1 MIIIVYFIKKLVLL
15 KFSIMPVYY
24 LYFLTFPILIDPK
37 GNIIYKIE
45 IIRSQPFLSPE
56 LPMQRIS
63 VTFHVT
69 LIGVI

>member
-1 MIIIVYFIKKLVLL
+1 MIIIVYFIKKSVLL

-45 IIRSQPFLSPE
+45 IIYNSADSSLC
-56 LPMQRIS
+56 
-63 VTFHVT
+63 
-69 LIGVI
+69 